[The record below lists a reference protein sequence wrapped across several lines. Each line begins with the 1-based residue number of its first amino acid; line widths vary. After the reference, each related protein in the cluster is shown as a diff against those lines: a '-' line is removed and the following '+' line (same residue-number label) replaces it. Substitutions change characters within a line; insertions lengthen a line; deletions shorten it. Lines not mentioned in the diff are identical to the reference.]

1 MATSPSRAPWPM
13 RRRSMAWCR
22 SRTAWRPDCSRA
34 ISSTSRSWAATST
47 TCTERLSP
55 RCTCCAEAPAARLC
69 DTRAHPFPGAA
80 PRTTR
85 TMRCSTW
92 RSWKTARSTP
102 SVPATSCWR
111 SRRASAARCST
122 IFPGRTAPGAAEPAL
137 ASAVAHVEDRETHR
151 PAGQLRF
158 ELVVRALLQ
167 HGAGERGIDAD
178 PAEPGVGF
186 VGADDAVAGGLAAAE
201 VLDLDVRA
209 EEHRLRIGGRALHH
223 PQCFQA
229 LAEVADAPVDLAQ
242 LLLAVAVLGVLG
254 TVALGRG
261 CGQRTHHLGTLEPP
275 QRVEFGL
282 QPRVALR
289 GDQGGALLGGRTPAT
304 QAVVPQ
310 LRRRL
315 VLPSPASGA
324 PSASSARTSSRE
336 TSSNRRSG
344 ASLLSGSSSR
354 RVPSASMVQVPLLR
368 AASSPR
374 RVSDRA

>member
-1 MATSPSRAPWPM
+1 
-13 RRRSMAWCR
+13 
-22 SRTAWRPDCSRA
+22 
-34 ISSTSRSWAATST
+34 
-47 TCTERLSP
+47 
-55 RCTCCAEAPAARLC
+55 
-69 DTRAHPFPGAA
+69 
-80 PRTTR
+80 
-85 TMRCSTW
+85 
-92 RSWKTARSTP
+92 
-102 SVPATSCWR
+102 V
-111 SRRASAARCST
+111 
-122 IFPGRTAPGAAEPAL
+122 
-137 ASAVAHVEDRETHR
+137 
-151 PAGQLRF
+151 
-158 ELVVRALLQ
+158 LVV
-167 HGAGERGIDAD
+167 
-178 PAEPGVGF
+178 
-186 VGADDAVAGGLAAAE
+186 
-201 VLDLDVRA
+201 
-209 EEHRLRIGGRALHH
+209 IGDSLIS
-223 PQCFQA
+223 
-229 LAEVADAPVDLAQ
+229 LSM
-242 LLLAVAVLGVLG
+242 LLLAVAVLDFLG
-254 TVALGRG
+254 LVALGLV
-261 CGQRTHHLGTLEPP
+261 CGQRSHHLGTLERP